1 MSRLMGKAA
10 FLAGATSG
18 IGAATARMFAAQG
31 ARVAITGR
39 REAEGEAVAQ
49 SILDAGGE
57 AIFVQMDV
65 SEPDQVA
72 GAIAATIAAFGR
84 LDVIFSNAGGSSG
97 ADGPVTTGSLDE
109 FWKKMQVDLYGTYLC
124 SRFGIPELIKSG
136 GGSVINIASMVGY
149 GSTKGRDAYSAA
161 KGAVFTLTRST
172 AREYVAHRV
181 RVNAIAPAG
190 VKTDRILK
198 MLETVPEAK
207 ALIAPQTLGL
217 IELDEIALAAVFLAS
232 DESRSITGQVIGI
245 HAGLFE

>member
-1 MSRLMGKAA
+1 MGKTA

-31 ARVAITGR
+31 ARVAIAGR
-39 REAEGEAVAQ
+39 RAAEGEDVAQ
-49 SILDAGGE
+49 SILDAGGQ
-57 AIFVQMDV
+57 AIYVQMDV

-72 GAIAATIAAFGR
+72 GAIAATVAAFGR

-109 FWKKMQVDLYGTYLC
+109 FWKKMQVDLYGTFLC
-124 SRFGIPELIKSG
+124 SRFGIPELIKAG
-136 GGSVINIASMVGY
+136 GGSVINVSSMVGY

-172 AREYVAHRV
+172 AREFVANRV
-181 RVNAIAPAG
+181 RVNAIAPAA

-198 MLETVPEAK
+198 MLETVPDAK
-207 ALIAPQTLGL
+207 AMIAPQTLGL

>member
-1 MSRLMGKAA
+1 MSRLQGKTA

-18 IGAATARMFAAQG
+18 IGAATARLFAAQG

-39 REAEGEAVAQ
+39 RAAEGEEVAQ

-72 GAIAATIAAFGR
+72 GAIAATVSAFGR

-109 FWKKMQVDLYGTYLC
+109 FWKKVQVDLYGTFLC
-124 SRFGIPELIKSG
+124 SRFGIPELVKSG
-136 GGSVINIASMVGY
+136 GGSVINISSMVGY

-172 AREYVAHRV
+172 AREYVADRV

-198 MLETVPEAK
+198 MLESVPDAK
-207 ALIAPQTLGL
+207 AMIAPQTLGL

>member
-1 MSRLMGKAA
+1 MSRLQGKTA

-31 ARVAITGR
+31 ARVAIAGR
-39 REAEGEAVAQ
+39 RAAEGEAVAQ
-49 SILDAGGE
+49 TILDAGGQ
-57 AIFVQMDV
+57 AIYVQMDV
-65 SEPDQVA
+65 SEPDQVS
-72 GAIAATIAAFGR
+72 GAIAATVSAFGR

-109 FWKKMQVDLYGTYLC
+109 FWKKMQVDLYGTFLC
-124 SRFGIPELIKSG
+124 SRFGIPELIKAG
-136 GGSVINIASMVGY
+136 GGSVINVSSMVGY

-172 AREYVAHRV
+172 AREFVADRV
-181 RVNAIAPAG
+181 RVNAIAPAA

-198 MLETVPEAK
+198 MLETVPDAK
-207 ALIAPQTLGL
+207 AMIAPQTLGL

>member
-1 MSRLMGKAA
+1 MGKAA

-124 SRFGIPELIKSG
+124 SRFGIPELVKSG